1 MQFNKNTLIRF
12 VYNGKNYKY
21 SIKFSH
27 YLYNVIPIYISEDA
41 NEIIALELEDNSI
54 LPIIPENK
62 YKDLDS
68 TSLEILMISTILK
81 TYYKDI
87 ENNKIVDL
95 LCAHWFGFS
104 KTINVLDKHIKC
116 SLSEKTKRIDT
127 LENIM
132 RNNGNIRL
140 PDIDNVIS
148 KIKFIDII

>member
-21 SIKFSH
+21 NIKFSH
-27 YLYNVIPIYISEDA
+27 YLYNIIPIYISEDA
-41 NEIIALELEDNSI
+41 NEIIALELDDNSI

-62 YKDLDS
+62 RKGLDS
-68 TSLEILMISTILK
+68 ASLEILMMSTILK
-81 TYYKDI
+81 TYYKDV
-87 ENNKIVDL
+87 ENTKIVDL

-104 KTINVLDKHIKC
+104 KTIDVIDKQIKC
-116 SLSEKTKRIDT
+116 SLNEKIKRIDA

-132 RNNGNIRL
+132 KNNGNIRL
-140 PDIDNVIS
+140 PDIDNVIN